1 MLECMTNRRSRT
13 PQPRLASEYLPK
25 REARQSLGTS
35 LEDLLHLRF
44 RHRQLVDI
52 VAEPL
57 REIRL
62 DWRRPRCIDLAR
74 RVFLIPQ
81 TLMAEHIPQMR
92 NFGILHH
99 LLSHLGRNEQHAT
112 IAAEHDIAGST
123 VAFPMRIGVSMPIMV
138 DFNRAPLARLLK

>member
-1 MLECMTNRRSRT
+1 VSGRVGLRRRPWARATSAG
-13 PQPRLASEYLPK
+13 ASL
-25 REARQSLGTS
+25 Q
-35 LEDLLHLRF
+35 DLLHLCS
-44 RHRQLVDI
+44 RHRQLVDV

-62 DWRRPRCIDLAR
+62 DGRRPRGIDLAG
-74 RVFLIPQ
+74 
-81 TLMAEHIPQMR
+81 R
-92 NFGILHH
+92 NFGILPH
-99 LLSHLGRNEQHAT
+99 LLGHMGRNEQHAT